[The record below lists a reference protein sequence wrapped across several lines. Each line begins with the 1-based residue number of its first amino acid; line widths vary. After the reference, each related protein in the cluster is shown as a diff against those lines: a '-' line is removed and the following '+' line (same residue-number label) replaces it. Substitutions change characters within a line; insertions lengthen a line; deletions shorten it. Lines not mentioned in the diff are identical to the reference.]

1 MQPVRYSRHV
11 AKASTLRIYHLFLSL
26 NHARSCLPSMD
37 VEPRCPGGSMVSTSM
52 LFHFDLI
59 GTRFRDA
66 VQDFVSFRFVSLLDL
81 NK

>member
-1 MQPVRYSRHV
+1 
-11 AKASTLRIYHLFLSL
+11 
-26 NHARSCLPSMD
+26 
-37 VEPRCPGGSMVSTSM
+37 MVSTSM

-59 GTRFRDA
+59 GTKFRDA

>member
-1 MQPVRYSRHV
+1 
-11 AKASTLRIYHLFLSL
+11 
-26 NHARSCLPSMD
+26 MD

-66 VQDFVSFRFVSLLDL
+66 VQDFVSFRFAVGLE
-81 NK
+81 